1 MPFALLNNIDHKELK
16 VITRYSA
23 EYGQN
28 VSTALTFPTEF
39 GHVSKEY
46 PIFLKKQQN
55 AKQFSAVALLGIGQD
70 ENLFLDE
77 GGWHANYVPASV
89 AKGPFAIGFQDQSAD
104 GGDEKAPVLHIDLDD
119 LRVSSEEGHDL
130 FLEFGGHSDY
140 LNHVSYLLKN
150 LYDGVA
156 ISQAMYQRFEQ
167 LGLIEPVDLAIELQ
181 NGEKHRLHGNYTVS
195 EEKLAALNA
204 DDLHQLHQQGFL
216 QSAFLLINS
225 LSNIERLVNMK
236 NRQLVS

>member
-1 MPFALLNNIDHKELK
+1 
-16 VITRYSA
+16 
-23 EYGQN
+23 
-28 VSTALTFPTEF
+28 
-39 GHVSKEY
+39 
-46 PIFLKKQQN
+46 
-55 AKQFSAVALLGIGQD
+55 
-70 ENLFLDE
+70 
-77 GGWHANYVPASV
+77 
-89 AKGPFAIGFQDQSAD
+89 
-104 GGDEKAPVLHIDLDD
+104 
-119 LRVSSEEGHDL
+119 
-130 FLEFGGHSDY
+130 
-140 LNHVSYLLKN
+140 
-150 LYDGVA
+150 
-156 ISQAMYQRFEQ
+156 MYQRFEQ